1 MQKIVCS
8 CCGAHEFERKTG
20 FLVCSYCGTLFHP
33 DAVEMGDG
41 ESIIGVNQDIE
52 RLLQKCRSDAK
63 NAKKYANLVLD
74 IDPSNIEALKYL

>member
-8 CCGAHEFERKTG
+8 CCGAHEFERKAG

-33 DAVEMGDG
+33 DAG
-41 ESIIGVNQDIE
+41 EIGNSESNIDVNQDIE
-52 RLLQKCRSDAK
+52 QLLQKCRSDAK